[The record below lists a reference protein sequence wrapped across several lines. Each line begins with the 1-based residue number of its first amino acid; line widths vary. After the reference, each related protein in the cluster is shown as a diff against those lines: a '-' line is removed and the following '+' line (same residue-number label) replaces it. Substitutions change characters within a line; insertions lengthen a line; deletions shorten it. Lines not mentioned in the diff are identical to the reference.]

1 MYRGSVTGSGP
12 GSRGRFEEPQMK
24 YDITDGSMADRSS
37 ELTEGDKNGTE
48 RGLRRP
54 RQVGQKL
61 TMNLGNG
68 VMALK

>member
-1 MYRGSVTGSGP
+1 MILLLV
-12 GSRGRFEEPQMK
+12 E
-24 YDITDGSMADRSS
+24 DGSMADRSS

-61 TMNLGNG
+61 TMNLGSG